1 MKRLLEEYKGNK
13 EVLEEIEN
21 IKGHNIDHRNF
32 QPGYYKKEFINAYGF
47 EAVDKARCNYQKKLL
62 KYGIENNKIEE
73 VKLCL
78 LYDFNDKLINDLEL
92 NELKKICELKE
103 FKNIFR
109 NYIREIDLVKKVLN
123 NEKYINNLKKLATK
137 FELNHIP
144 DMVTDEYFMDNID
157 LSYITKLI
165 PIGTFNEIYKN
176 CKYLRCND
184 KDIYNNYIFNK
195 DKYSFPLDEK
205 TFYDKRLHEFKL
217 RCNYMNIYDLRDAVC
232 EAFFNR
238 RYDRTVELLK
248 DSKDF
253 IDVSKYEFIID
264 CDKKILKENLENLKY
279 ENNIADKILSQTK
292 VLAKKDICKNLYV
305 RKDSDIVKL
314 KGEDFS
320 CLVHKI
326 KGFGDTRIA
335 TELYRDPSTW
345 TKYKDNESYISTS
358 AINNNFSGIVDGDG
372 YILGF
377 DNINYK
383 DILAMGPKD
392 ILTDKFMAN
401 NDYDNLLTR
410 YSSLDT
416 LINNTDTMYNEVV
429 LKRYNESTSIM
440 PDFIFTKDKIT
451 SKDKE
456 VSKYFNIPIIEMET
470 KYYADILMSKFKYC
484 ISMKEYKNA
493 KRMLLAVINSFYES
507 NYVIETYFN
516 NLEIDILNIT
526 KDYNN
531 LNQHELKELLELVRC
546 YNEVA
551 KILKEYRYIN
561 TKLNTRDVEININKL
576 IKF

>member
-1 MKRLLEEYKGNK
+1 M
-13 EVLEEIEN
+13 
-21 IKGHNIDHRNF
+21 
-32 QPGYYKKEFINAYGF
+32 
-47 EAVDKARCNYQKKLL
+47 
-62 KYGIENNKIEE
+62 
-73 VKLCL
+73 
-78 LYDFNDKLINDLEL
+78 
-92 NELKKICELKE
+92 
-103 FKNIFR
+103 
-109 NYIREIDLVKKVLN
+109 
-123 NEKYINNLKKLATK
+123 
-137 FELNHIP
+137 
-144 DMVTDEYFMDNID
+144 
-157 LSYITKLI
+157 
-165 PIGTFNEIYKN
+165 
-176 CKYLRCND
+176 
-184 KDIYNNYIFNK
+184 
-195 DKYSFPLDEK
+195 
-205 TFYDKRLHEFKL
+205 
-217 RCNYMNIYDLRDAVC
+217 
-232 EAFFNR
+232 
-238 RYDRTVELLK
+238 
-248 DSKDF
+248 
-253 IDVSKYEFIID
+253 
-264 CDKKILKENLENLKY
+264 
-279 ENNIADKILSQTK
+279 
-292 VLAKKDICKNLYV
+292 
-305 RKDSDIVKL
+305 
-314 KGEDFS
+314 
-320 CLVHKI
+320 
-326 KGFGDTRIA
+326 
-335 TELYRDPSTW
+335 
-345 TKYKDNESYISTS
+345 
-358 AINNNFSGIVDGDG
+358 
-372 YILGF
+372 
-377 DNINYK
+377 NYK

-440 PDFIFTKDKIT
+440 PDFVFTKDKIT

-516 NLEIDILNIT
+516 NLEVDILNIT

>member
-47 EAVDKARCNYQKKLL
+47 ETVDKARCNYQKKLL

-78 LYDFNDKLINDLEL
+78 LYDFNEKLINDLEL

-165 PIGTFNEIYKN
+165 PIGIFNEIYKN

-264 CDKKILKENLENLKY
+264 CDKNILKENLENLKY

-292 VLAKKDICKNLYV
+292 VLAKKDICNNLYV
-305 RKDSDIVKL
+305 RKDSDIIKL
-314 KGEDFS
+314 KGENFS

-440 PDFIFTKDKIT
+440 PDFVFTKDKIT

-493 KRMLLAVINSFYES
+493 KRILHAVINSFYES
-507 NYVIETYFN
+507 NYVIETYFD
-516 NLEIDILNIT
+516 NLEVDILNIT

-546 YNEVA
+546 YNEVV
-551 KILKEYRYIN
+551 KILKEFRYIN
-561 TKLNTRDVEININKL
+561 TKLNTRDIEININKL